1 MILPSCSID
10 EADESTDH
18 CSNHGSDG
26 LICWWHWWHWWA
38 DCTDGADFLSIM
50 HNRFW
55 WHSHASCTLMLFI
68 LISCHF
74 NSFHL
79 ISFQL
84 ISYQSS
90 HPCNLMLMQ
99 LQLPMSLPW
108 HSHWQIWV
116 SLMPISWKTNDV
128 SCFVDHSSLISH
140 IFSHK
145 TICRLSSLA
154 HWLHQCWY
162 HLSPCA
168 PTIVNQSFLY
178 CFACISCN
186 PMKHIIVL
194 IAASACFFILCQV
207 ALIILMLFKSH
218 LDHSLDGQVW
228 KDMIWKAHPLHCWLI
243 SWFDHPPKSQ
253 NSQNLELKKCFLL
266 IKFFIKING
275 LRSSQRVPL

>member
-1 MILPSCSID
+1 MILPSCSTD

-99 LQLPMSLPW
+99 LQLPMSSPW

-140 IFSHK
+140 IFFPRNNLQ
-145 TICRLSSLA
+145 IELIGPLA
-154 HWLHQCWY
+154 
-162 HLSPCA
+162 A
-168 PTIVNQSFLY
+168 PMLIPPQ
-178 CFACISCN
+178 
-186 PMKHIIVL
+186 PMCTNHCEPINCIVL
-194 IAASACFFILCQV
+194 DVYHAIP
-207 ALIILMLFKSH
+207 
-218 LDHSLDGQVW
+218 W
-228 KDMIWKAHPLHCWLI
+228 NI
-243 SWFDHPPKSQ
+243 S
-253 NSQNLELKKCFLL
+253 
-266 IKFFIKING
+266 
-275 LRSSQRVPL
+275 